1 MNGVVI
7 VAAGTGS
14 RMNMGI
20 NKQFIKLEGKEII
33 AYTIEKFYNNS
44 NIEDI
49 VVVVK
54 EDESEFFKKE
64 ILDKYNFKN
73 VKIAYGGKER
83 QDSVYNG
90 LKLLDEKC
98 DVVLI
103 HDGARPF
110 VSDKIIDKS
119 IEEAKEH
126 KAIVVGVPVKDTI
139 KVIDNDKNDVHKL
152 VEGRKLIIGGV
163 NVPHEKGLLGHSDAD
178 VLIHAVMDSILGAL
192 ALGDIGKH
200 FPDTDEKYK
209 GADSMK
215 LLEFVYNLINE
226 KGYGIGNIDCTIIA
240 QSPKMAPHIQN
251 MRENI
256 AKALNT
262 SIENITVKATTEEG
276 RGFTGAKEGIAAQSI
291 CLLVKVD
298 K

>member
-98 DVVLI
+98 DVVFI

-139 KVIDNDKNDVHKL
+139 KVIDNDKNIVDTPNRSVLWAVQTPQTFDYNILIDAYKDAFKNKFYGTDDAML
-152 VEGRKLIIGGV
+152 VERIGYKVKMLEGSY
-163 NVPHEKGLLGHSDAD
+163 NNIKITTQEDLNIGSQ
-178 VLIHAVMDSILGAL
+178 ILRVQ
-192 ALGDIGKH
+192 D
-200 FPDTDEKYK
+200 
-209 GADSMK
+209 
-215 LLEFVYNLINE
+215 
-226 KGYGIGNIDCTIIA
+226 
-240 QSPKMAPHIQN
+240 
-251 MRENI
+251 
-256 AKALNT
+256 
-262 SIENITVKATTEEG
+262 
-276 RGFTGAKEGIAAQSI
+276 
-291 CLLVKVD
+291 
-298 K
+298 

>member
-49 VVVVK
+49 AVVVK

-139 KVIDNDKNDVHKL
+139 KVIDNDKNIVDTPNRSVLWAVQTPQTFDYNILIDAYKDAFKNKFYGTDDAML
-152 VEGRKLIIGGV
+152 VERIGYKVKMLEGSY
-163 NVPHEKGLLGHSDAD
+163 NNIKITTQEDLNIGSQ
-178 VLIHAVMDSILGAL
+178 ILRVQ
-192 ALGDIGKH
+192 D
-200 FPDTDEKYK
+200 
-209 GADSMK
+209 
-215 LLEFVYNLINE
+215 
-226 KGYGIGNIDCTIIA
+226 
-240 QSPKMAPHIQN
+240 
-251 MRENI
+251 
-256 AKALNT
+256 
-262 SIENITVKATTEEG
+262 
-276 RGFTGAKEGIAAQSI
+276 
-291 CLLVKVD
+291 
-298 K
+298 

>member
-54 EDESEFFKKE
+54 EDESQFFKKE

-139 KVIDNDKNDVHKL
+139 KVIDNDKNIVDTPNRSVLWAVQTPQTFDYNILIDAYKDAFKNKFYGTDDAML
-152 VEGRKLIIGGV
+152 VERIGYKVKMLEGSY
-163 NVPHEKGLLGHSDAD
+163 NNIKITTQEDLNIGSQ
-178 VLIHAVMDSILGAL
+178 ILRVQ
-192 ALGDIGKH
+192 D
-200 FPDTDEKYK
+200 
-209 GADSMK
+209 
-215 LLEFVYNLINE
+215 
-226 KGYGIGNIDCTIIA
+226 
-240 QSPKMAPHIQN
+240 
-251 MRENI
+251 
-256 AKALNT
+256 
-262 SIENITVKATTEEG
+262 
-276 RGFTGAKEGIAAQSI
+276 
-291 CLLVKVD
+291 
-298 K
+298 

>member
-14 RMNMGI
+14 RMNIGI

-73 VKIAYGGKER
+73 IKIAYGGKER

-139 KVIDNDKNDVHKL
+139 KVIDNDKNIVDTPNRSVLWAVQTPQTFDYNILIDAYKDAFKNKFYGTDDAML
-152 VEGRKLIIGGV
+152 VERIGYKVKMLEGSY
-163 NVPHEKGLLGHSDAD
+163 NNIKITTQEDLNIGSQ
-178 VLIHAVMDSILGAL
+178 ILRVQ
-192 ALGDIGKH
+192 D
-200 FPDTDEKYK
+200 
-209 GADSMK
+209 
-215 LLEFVYNLINE
+215 
-226 KGYGIGNIDCTIIA
+226 
-240 QSPKMAPHIQN
+240 
-251 MRENI
+251 
-256 AKALNT
+256 
-262 SIENITVKATTEEG
+262 
-276 RGFTGAKEGIAAQSI
+276 
-291 CLLVKVD
+291 
-298 K
+298 

>member
-54 EDESEFFKKE
+54 EDESDFFKKE

-73 VKIAYGGKER
+73 IKIAYGGKER

-90 LKLLDEKC
+90 LKLLDKKC
-98 DVVLI
+98 HVVLI

-110 VSDKIIDKS
+110 VSDKIIDNCIK
-119 IEEAKEH
+119 EAKNH
-126 KAIVVGVPVKDTI
+126 KAVVVGVPVKDTI
-139 KVIDNDKNDVHKL
+139 KVIDKDKYIVDTPNRSVLWAVQTPQTFDYNILIDSYKDAFKNGFYGTDDAML
-152 VEGRKLIIGGV
+152 VERIGYKVKMVEGSY
-163 NVPHEKGLLGHSDAD
+163 NNIKITTQEDLNIGSQ
-178 VLIHAVMDSILGAL
+178 ILSVQ
-192 ALGDIGKH
+192 D
-200 FPDTDEKYK
+200 
-209 GADSMK
+209 
-215 LLEFVYNLINE
+215 
-226 KGYGIGNIDCTIIA
+226 
-240 QSPKMAPHIQN
+240 
-251 MRENI
+251 
-256 AKALNT
+256 
-262 SIENITVKATTEEG
+262 
-276 RGFTGAKEGIAAQSI
+276 
-291 CLLVKVD
+291 
-298 K
+298 

>member
-7 VAAGTGS
+7 VAPGTGS
-14 RMNMGI
+14 RMKMGI

-73 VKIAYGGKER
+73 IKIAYGGKER

-90 LKLLDEKC
+90 LKLLDKKC

-110 VSDKIIDKS
+110 VSDKIIYNC
-119 IEEAKEH
+119 IEEVKEH

-139 KVIDNDKNDVHKL
+139 KIIDNDKNIVDTPNRSVLWAVQTPQTFDYNILIDAYKDAFKSGFYGTDDAML
-152 VEGRKLIIGGV
+152 VERIGYKVKMVEGSYNNIKITTQEDLSV
-163 NVPHEKGLLGHSDAD
+163 GSQ
-178 VLIHAVMDSILGAL
+178 IL
-192 ALGDIGKH
+192 K
-200 FPDTDEKYK
+200 
-209 GADSMK
+209 
-215 LLEFVYNLINE
+215 
-226 KGYGIGNIDCTIIA
+226 
-240 QSPKMAPHIQN
+240 IQ
-251 MRENI
+251 
-256 AKALNT
+256 
-262 SIENITVKATTEEG
+262 
-276 RGFTGAKEGIAAQSI
+276 
-291 CLLVKVD
+291 D
-298 K
+298 

>member
-7 VAAGTGS
+7 VAAGTCS

-20 NKQFIKLEGKEII
+20 NKQFIKLEGKEIL

-54 EDESEFFKKE
+54 EDESYFFKKE

-90 LKLLDEKC
+90 FKLLDEKC

-139 KVIDNDKNDVHKL
+139 KVIDNDKNIVDTPNRSVLWAVQTPQTFDYNILIDAYKDAFKNKFYGTDDAML
-152 VEGRKLIIGGV
+152 VERIGYKVKMLEGSYNNIKITTQEDL
-163 NVPHEKGLLGHSDAD
+163 NVGSQ
-178 VLIHAVMDSILGAL
+178 ILRVQ
-192 ALGDIGKH
+192 D
-200 FPDTDEKYK
+200 
-209 GADSMK
+209 
-215 LLEFVYNLINE
+215 
-226 KGYGIGNIDCTIIA
+226 
-240 QSPKMAPHIQN
+240 
-251 MRENI
+251 
-256 AKALNT
+256 
-262 SIENITVKATTEEG
+262 
-276 RGFTGAKEGIAAQSI
+276 
-291 CLLVKVD
+291 
-298 K
+298 

>member
-54 EDESEFFKKE
+54 EDESEFLKKE

-73 VKIAYGGKER
+73 IKIAYGGKER

-139 KVIDNDKNDVHKL
+139 KVIDNDKNIVDTPNRNVLWAVQTPQTFDYNILIDAYKDAFKNKFYGTDDAML
-152 VEGRKLIIGGV
+152 VERIGYKVKMLEGSY
-163 NVPHEKGLLGHSDAD
+163 NNIKITTQEDLNIGSQ
-178 VLIHAVMDSILGAL
+178 ILRVQ
-192 ALGDIGKH
+192 D
-200 FPDTDEKYK
+200 
-209 GADSMK
+209 
-215 LLEFVYNLINE
+215 
-226 KGYGIGNIDCTIIA
+226 
-240 QSPKMAPHIQN
+240 
-251 MRENI
+251 
-256 AKALNT
+256 
-262 SIENITVKATTEEG
+262 
-276 RGFTGAKEGIAAQSI
+276 
-291 CLLVKVD
+291 
-298 K
+298 

>member
-33 AYTIEKFYNNS
+33 AYTIEKFYNNL

-139 KVIDNDKNDVHKL
+139 KVIDNDKNIVDTPNRSVLWAVQTPQTFDYNILIDAYKDAFKNKFYGTDDAML
-152 VEGRKLIIGGV
+152 VERIGYKVKMLEGSY
-163 NVPHEKGLLGHSDAD
+163 NNIKITTQEDLNIGSQ
-178 VLIHAVMDSILGAL
+178 ILRVQ
-192 ALGDIGKH
+192 D
-200 FPDTDEKYK
+200 
-209 GADSMK
+209 
-215 LLEFVYNLINE
+215 
-226 KGYGIGNIDCTIIA
+226 
-240 QSPKMAPHIQN
+240 
-251 MRENI
+251 
-256 AKALNT
+256 
-262 SIENITVKATTEEG
+262 
-276 RGFTGAKEGIAAQSI
+276 
-291 CLLVKVD
+291 
-298 K
+298 

>member
-139 KVIDNDKNDVHKL
+139 KVIDNDKNIVDTPNRSVIWAVQTPQTLDYYILIDAYKDAFKNKFYGTDDAML
-152 VEGRKLIIGGV
+152 VERIGYKVKMLEGSY
-163 NVPHEKGLLGHSDAD
+163 NNIKITTQEDLNIGSQ
-178 VLIHAVMDSILGAL
+178 ILRVQ
-192 ALGDIGKH
+192 D
-200 FPDTDEKYK
+200 
-209 GADSMK
+209 
-215 LLEFVYNLINE
+215 
-226 KGYGIGNIDCTIIA
+226 
-240 QSPKMAPHIQN
+240 
-251 MRENI
+251 
-256 AKALNT
+256 
-262 SIENITVKATTEEG
+262 
-276 RGFTGAKEGIAAQSI
+276 
-291 CLLVKVD
+291 
-298 K
+298 

>member
-20 NKQFIKLEGKEII
+20 NKQFIKLEGKEVIV
-33 AYTIEKFYNNS
+33 YTIEKFYNNP
-44 NIEDI
+44 NIDDI

-54 EDESEFFKKE
+54 ESEAEFFKKE
-64 ILDKYNFKN
+64 IIEKYNFEN
-73 VKIAYGGKER
+73 IKIAYGGKER

-110 VSDKIIDKS
+110 VSNKTIDTC

-139 KVIDNDKNDVHKL
+139 KVIDNNNNIVDTPNRSVLWAVQTPQTFDYNILLNAYEDAFESGFYGTDDAML
-152 VEGRKLIIGGV
+152 VERIGHKVKMVEGSY
-163 NVPHEKGLLGHSDAD
+163 NNIKITTKEDLNIGSQILN
-178 VLIHAVMDSILGAL
+178 SI
-192 ALGDIGKH
+192 D
-200 FPDTDEKYK
+200 
-209 GADSMK
+209 
-215 LLEFVYNLINE
+215 
-226 KGYGIGNIDCTIIA
+226 
-240 QSPKMAPHIQN
+240 
-251 MRENI
+251 
-256 AKALNT
+256 
-262 SIENITVKATTEEG
+262 
-276 RGFTGAKEGIAAQSI
+276 
-291 CLLVKVD
+291 
-298 K
+298 

>member
-14 RMNMGI
+14 RMNIGI

-139 KVIDNDKNDVHKL
+139 KVIDNDKNIVDTPNRSVLWAVQTPQTFDYNILIDAYKDAFKNKFYGTDDAML
-152 VEGRKLIIGGV
+152 VERIGYKVKMLEGSYNNIKITTQEDL
-163 NVPHEKGLLGHSDAD
+163 NVGSQ
-178 VLIHAVMDSILGAL
+178 ILRVQ
-192 ALGDIGKH
+192 D
-200 FPDTDEKYK
+200 
-209 GADSMK
+209 
-215 LLEFVYNLINE
+215 
-226 KGYGIGNIDCTIIA
+226 
-240 QSPKMAPHIQN
+240 
-251 MRENI
+251 
-256 AKALNT
+256 
-262 SIENITVKATTEEG
+262 
-276 RGFTGAKEGIAAQSI
+276 
-291 CLLVKVD
+291 
-298 K
+298 

>member
-73 VKIAYGGKER
+73 VKIAYGGNER

-139 KVIDNDKNDVHKL
+139 KVIDNDKNIVDTPNRSVLWAVQTPQTFDYNILIDAYKDAFKNKFYGTDDAML
-152 VEGRKLIIGGV
+152 VERIGYKVKMLEGSY
-163 NVPHEKGLLGHSDAD
+163 NNIKITTQEDLNIGSQ
-178 VLIHAVMDSILGAL
+178 ILRVQ
-192 ALGDIGKH
+192 D
-200 FPDTDEKYK
+200 
-209 GADSMK
+209 
-215 LLEFVYNLINE
+215 
-226 KGYGIGNIDCTIIA
+226 
-240 QSPKMAPHIQN
+240 
-251 MRENI
+251 
-256 AKALNT
+256 
-262 SIENITVKATTEEG
+262 
-276 RGFTGAKEGIAAQSI
+276 
-291 CLLVKVD
+291 
-298 K
+298 

>member
-73 VKIAYGGKER
+73 IKIAYGGKER

-90 LKLLDEKC
+90 LKLLDKKC
-98 DVVLI
+98 HVVLI

-110 VSDKIIDKS
+110 VSDKIIDNC
-119 IEEAKEH
+119 IEEAKNH
-126 KAIVVGVPVKDTI
+126 KAVVVGVPVKDTI
-139 KVIDNDKNDVHKL
+139 KVIDKDKYIVDTPNRSVLWAVQTPQTFDYNILIDAYKDAFKNGFYGTDDAML
-152 VEGRKLIIGGV
+152 VERIGYKVKMVEGSY
-163 NVPHEKGLLGHSDAD
+163 NNIKITTQEDLNIGSQ
-178 VLIHAVMDSILGAL
+178 ILSVQ
-192 ALGDIGKH
+192 D
-200 FPDTDEKYK
+200 
-209 GADSMK
+209 
-215 LLEFVYNLINE
+215 
-226 KGYGIGNIDCTIIA
+226 
-240 QSPKMAPHIQN
+240 
-251 MRENI
+251 
-256 AKALNT
+256 
-262 SIENITVKATTEEG
+262 
-276 RGFTGAKEGIAAQSI
+276 
-291 CLLVKVD
+291 
-298 K
+298 

>member
-126 KAIVVGVPVKDTI
+126 KAIVVGVPVKDTR
-139 KVIDNDKNDVHKL
+139 KVIDIDKNIVDTPNRSVLWAVQTPQTFDYNILIDAYKDAFKNKFYGTDDAML
-152 VEGRKLIIGGV
+152 VERIGYKVKMLEGSY
-163 NVPHEKGLLGHSDAD
+163 NNIKITTQEDLNIGSQ
-178 VLIHAVMDSILGAL
+178 ILSVQ
-192 ALGDIGKH
+192 D
-200 FPDTDEKYK
+200 
-209 GADSMK
+209 
-215 LLEFVYNLINE
+215 
-226 KGYGIGNIDCTIIA
+226 
-240 QSPKMAPHIQN
+240 
-251 MRENI
+251 
-256 AKALNT
+256 
-262 SIENITVKATTEEG
+262 
-276 RGFTGAKEGIAAQSI
+276 
-291 CLLVKVD
+291 
-298 K
+298 

>member
-139 KVIDNDKNDVHKL
+139 KVIDNDKNIVDTPNRSVLWAVQTPQTFDYNILIDAYKDAFKNKFYGTDDAML
-152 VEGRKLIIGGV
+152 VERIGYKVKMLEGSY
-163 NVPHEKGLLGHSDAD
+163 NYIKITTQEDLNIGSQ
-178 VLIHAVMDSILGAL
+178 ILRVQ
-192 ALGDIGKH
+192 D
-200 FPDTDEKYK
+200 
-209 GADSMK
+209 
-215 LLEFVYNLINE
+215 
-226 KGYGIGNIDCTIIA
+226 
-240 QSPKMAPHIQN
+240 
-251 MRENI
+251 
-256 AKALNT
+256 
-262 SIENITVKATTEEG
+262 
-276 RGFTGAKEGIAAQSI
+276 
-291 CLLVKVD
+291 
-298 K
+298 

>member
-73 VKIAYGGKER
+73 IKIAYGGKER

-90 LKLLDEKC
+90 LKSLDKKC

-110 VSDKIIDKS
+110 VSDKIIDNC
-119 IEEAKEH
+119 IEEVKEH

-139 KVIDNDKNDVHKL
+139 KIIDNDKNIVDTPNRSVLWAVQTPQTFDYNILIDAYKDAFKSGFYGTDDAML
-152 VEGRKLIIGGV
+152 VERIGYKVKMVEGSYNNIKITTQEDLSV
-163 NVPHEKGLLGHSDAD
+163 GSQ
-178 VLIHAVMDSILGAL
+178 IL
-192 ALGDIGKH
+192 K
-200 FPDTDEKYK
+200 
-209 GADSMK
+209 
-215 LLEFVYNLINE
+215 
-226 KGYGIGNIDCTIIA
+226 
-240 QSPKMAPHIQN
+240 IQ
-251 MRENI
+251 
-256 AKALNT
+256 
-262 SIENITVKATTEEG
+262 
-276 RGFTGAKEGIAAQSI
+276 
-291 CLLVKVD
+291 D
-298 K
+298 

>member
-14 RMNMGI
+14 RMKMGI

-73 VKIAYGGKER
+73 IKIAYGGKER

-90 LKLLDEKC
+90 LKSLDKKC
-98 DVVLI
+98 DIVLI

-110 VSDKIIDKS
+110 VSDKIIDNC
-119 IEEAKEH
+119 IEEVKEH

-139 KVIDNDKNDVHKL
+139 KVIDNDKNIVDTPNRSVLWAVQTPQTFDYNILLDAYKDAFKSGFYGTDDAML
-152 VEGRKLIIGGV
+152 VERIGYKVKMVEGSYNNIKITTKEDLSV
-163 NVPHEKGLLGHSDAD
+163 GSQ
-178 VLIHAVMDSILGAL
+178 IL
-192 ALGDIGKH
+192 K
-200 FPDTDEKYK
+200 
-209 GADSMK
+209 
-215 LLEFVYNLINE
+215 
-226 KGYGIGNIDCTIIA
+226 
-240 QSPKMAPHIQN
+240 IQ
-251 MRENI
+251 
-256 AKALNT
+256 
-262 SIENITVKATTEEG
+262 
-276 RGFTGAKEGIAAQSI
+276 
-291 CLLVKVD
+291 D
-298 K
+298 

>member
-14 RMNMGI
+14 RMNIGI

-90 LKLLDEKC
+90 LKLLDEQC

-139 KVIDNDKNDVHKL
+139 KVIDNDKNIVDTPNRSVLWAVQTPQTFDYNILIDAYKDAFKNKFYGTDDAML
-152 VEGRKLIIGGV
+152 VERIGYKVKMLEGSYNNIKITTQEDL
-163 NVPHEKGLLGHSDAD
+163 NVGSQ
-178 VLIHAVMDSILGAL
+178 ILRVQ
-192 ALGDIGKH
+192 D
-200 FPDTDEKYK
+200 
-209 GADSMK
+209 
-215 LLEFVYNLINE
+215 
-226 KGYGIGNIDCTIIA
+226 
-240 QSPKMAPHIQN
+240 
-251 MRENI
+251 
-256 AKALNT
+256 
-262 SIENITVKATTEEG
+262 
-276 RGFTGAKEGIAAQSI
+276 
-291 CLLVKVD
+291 
-298 K
+298 

>member
-54 EDESEFFKKE
+54 EDESDFFKKE

-73 VKIAYGGKER
+73 IKIAYGGKER

-90 LKLLDEKC
+90 LKLLDKKC
-98 DVVLI
+98 HFVLI

-110 VSDKIIDKS
+110 VSDKIIDNC
-119 IEEAKEH
+119 IEEAKNH
-126 KAIVVGVPVKDTI
+126 KAVVVGVPVKDTI
-139 KVIDNDKNDVHKL
+139 KVIDKDKYIVDTPNRSVLWAVQTPQTFDYNILIDAYKDAFKNGFYGTDDAML
-152 VEGRKLIIGGV
+152 VERIGYKVKMVEGSY
-163 NVPHEKGLLGHSDAD
+163 NNIKITTQEDLNIGSQ
-178 VLIHAVMDSILGAL
+178 ILSVQ
-192 ALGDIGKH
+192 D
-200 FPDTDEKYK
+200 
-209 GADSMK
+209 
-215 LLEFVYNLINE
+215 
-226 KGYGIGNIDCTIIA
+226 
-240 QSPKMAPHIQN
+240 
-251 MRENI
+251 
-256 AKALNT
+256 
-262 SIENITVKATTEEG
+262 
-276 RGFTGAKEGIAAQSI
+276 
-291 CLLVKVD
+291 
-298 K
+298 

>member
-139 KVIDNDKNDVHKL
+139 KVIDNDKNIVDTPNRSVLWAVQTPQTFDYNILIDAYKDAFKNKFYGTDDAML
-152 VEGRKLIIGGV
+152 VERIGYKVKMLEGSY
-163 NVPHEKGLLGHSDAD
+163 NNIKITTQEDLNIGSK
-178 VLIHAVMDSILGAL
+178 ILRVQ
-192 ALGDIGKH
+192 D
-200 FPDTDEKYK
+200 
-209 GADSMK
+209 
-215 LLEFVYNLINE
+215 
-226 KGYGIGNIDCTIIA
+226 
-240 QSPKMAPHIQN
+240 
-251 MRENI
+251 
-256 AKALNT
+256 
-262 SIENITVKATTEEG
+262 
-276 RGFTGAKEGIAAQSI
+276 
-291 CLLVKVD
+291 
-298 K
+298 